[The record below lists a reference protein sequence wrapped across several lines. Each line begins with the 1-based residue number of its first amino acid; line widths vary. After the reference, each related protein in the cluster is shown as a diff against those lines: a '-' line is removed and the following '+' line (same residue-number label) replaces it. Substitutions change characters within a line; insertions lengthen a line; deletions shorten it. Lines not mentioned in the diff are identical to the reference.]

1 MGVAQA
7 SDYLENLIIDHLF
20 RSRTWPKPAALYIA
34 LFTAAPSDAGG
45 GTEVPTSTGYKRV
58 SLNPNDVNW
67 TATQTGTPSGP
78 STGNSGRTTNAI
90 AITFPAPVNAAWGT
104 VTHFAIFDALTGGNM
119 LIWDVLSAPGVIR
132 QGDNAAVFPAGGI
145 GITVR

>member
-1 MGVAQA
+1 MGTAQA

-20 RSRTWPKPAALYIA
+20 RSRTWAKPAALYVA

-58 SLNPNDVNW
+58 ALNPNDVNW
-67 TATQTGTPSGP
+67 TATQTGTTGN

-90 AITFPAPVNAAWGT
+90 AITFPAPVNAAFGT
-104 VTHFAIFDALTGGNM
+104 ITHFGIFDALTGGN
-119 LIWDVLSAPGVIR
+119 LLVWDALTTPGVIR